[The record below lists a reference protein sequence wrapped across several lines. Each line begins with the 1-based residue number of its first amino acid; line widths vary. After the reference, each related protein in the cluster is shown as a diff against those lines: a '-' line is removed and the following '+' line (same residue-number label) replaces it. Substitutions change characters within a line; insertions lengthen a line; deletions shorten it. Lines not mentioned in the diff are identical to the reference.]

1 MSSIQYFKEVATE
14 WDNLA
19 DSFFGESPR
28 KSIYALADWDNINKV
43 ADLGCGAG
51 YLSEGLKDRDVH
63 ITALDQSQEMLDIM
77 RSKLGNEQISYV
89 VADAD
94 KLPIENE
101 SHDLVMA
108 NMFLHHVDRPEQTI
122 KEAYR
127 ILKPGGQWIFTDL
140 DEHDNEF
147 LVTEQHDKWMG
158 FKRED
163 IKAWMENAG
172 FKNVVID
179 CVGADCCASSGSSG
193 DEANVS
199 IFIAKGDKI

>member
-28 KSIYALADWDNINKV
+28 KSIYAAADWQNVSQV

-51 YLSEGLKDRDVH
+51 YLTEGLMEREVH
-63 ITALDQSQEMLDIM
+63 ITALDQSKEMLDTM
-77 RSKLGNEQISYV
+77 KSKLGDEKINYV
-89 VADAD
+89 VADANE
-94 KLPIENE
+94 LPLENE
-101 SHDLVMA
+101 SIDLAMA
-108 NMFLHHVDRPEQTI
+108 NMFLHHVDHPEQTI

-127 ILKPGGQWIFTDL
+127 ILKSGGQWIFTDL

-163 IKAWMENAG
+163 IIEWMRGAG
-172 FKNVVID
+172 FTDVTID
-179 CVGADCCASSGSSG
+179 CVGADCCASSCSSG
-193 DEANVS
+193 DQAKVN
-199 IFIAKGDKI
+199 IFIAKGKKA